1 MSNFK
6 DVTGQRFGLLTVIK
20 RVENDKQ
27 GNSRWLCKCDCE
39 NTAIVSGKDLQRAH
53 TKSCGCLHEKHSK
66 SQTRLYRVWRGMKT
80 RCLNSKYPYYSNY
93 GGRGVQVCEEWK
105 NDFQTFYD
113 WAMKNGYNEKA
124 KRGEC
129 TLDRI
134 DNNGNYEPNNCRWT
148 TNKQQSR
155 NRRTNHLLTY
165 KGKTQN
171 IIQWVE
177 ETGISRSVFV
187 SRLQNGWNMEKII
200 KTPVNYL
207 KEKLITYKGI
217 TLNMSEWERKMGLKE
232 KTISRRLKR
241 GWTVEQAI
249 ETPTKKDKNIHSQEK
264 NKISEEERMHEI
276 KEWEEDYAEM
286 QTEFYEQNF

>member
-1 MSNFK
+1 MGKFK
-6 DVTGQRFGLLTVIK
+6 DLTGQRFGKLIVIK
-20 RVENDKQ
+20 KMENDKD
-27 GNSRWLCKCDCE
+27 NKIKWLCKCDCG
-39 NTAIVSGKDLQRAH
+39 NIAIVSGKDLQRAH

-66 SQTRLYRVWRGMKT
+66 SETRLYRVWRGMKA

-93 GGRGVQVCEEWK
+93 GGRGITVCDEWK
-105 NDFQTFYD
+105 NDFQVFCE
-113 WAMKNGYNEKA
+113 WAMKNGYDEKA
-124 KRGEC
+124 PRGEC

-171 IIQWVE
+171 IIQWAE

-187 SRLQNGWNMEKII
+187 SRLQNGWNMKKII
-200 KTPVNYL
+200 NTPVNYL

-241 GWTVEQAI
+241 GWTIEKAI
-249 ETPTKKDKNIHSQEK
+249 GTPIKKDKNIQSQEK
-264 NKISEEERMHEI
+264 NKISEEECMHETQ
-276 KEWEEDYAEM
+276 EWEEDFAET
-286 QTEFYEQNF
+286 QAEFYEQS